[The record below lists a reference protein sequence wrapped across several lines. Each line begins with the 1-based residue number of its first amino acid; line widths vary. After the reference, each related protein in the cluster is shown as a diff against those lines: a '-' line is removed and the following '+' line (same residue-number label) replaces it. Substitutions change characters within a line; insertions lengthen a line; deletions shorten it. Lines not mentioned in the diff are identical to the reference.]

1 LLAAAWVGGLAACG
15 GSEEPRSD
23 AQIRHD
29 VVSSLDAAN
38 LTTITVS
45 VSNGA
50 VSLSGTAPDQA
61 AVDRAIVL
69 AHAVRGVVAVENRVQ
84 VQVSS
89 VPPIANDPASDSFL
103 TGKVRLALQ
112 ADTSLAGSN
121 IEVSVAG
128 GVATLK
134 GKVPTEQAR
143 VAAEKTARATAGIK
157 DVANELAVAAGTPTV
172 PVVPDEQIKVKV
184 EELLDTRYEDLALLA
199 SVSNG
204 VVALKGAVPTR
215 NLIVDIADAV
225 HNIPGVTAVDTRLLT
240 VQGGEDVR
248 IGSGDAKPK

>member
-1 LLAAAWVGGLAACG
+1 
-15 GSEEPRSD
+15 
-23 AQIRHD
+23 
-29 VVSSLDAAN
+29 
-38 LTTITVS
+38 
-45 VSNGA
+45 
-50 VSLSGTAPDQA
+50 
-61 AVDRAIVL
+61 
-69 AHAVRGVVAVENRVQ
+69 
-84 VQVSS
+84 
-89 VPPIANDPASDSFL
+89 
-103 TGKVRLALQ
+103 
-112 ADTSLAGSN
+112 
-121 IEVSVAG
+121 
-128 GVATLK
+128 VATLK